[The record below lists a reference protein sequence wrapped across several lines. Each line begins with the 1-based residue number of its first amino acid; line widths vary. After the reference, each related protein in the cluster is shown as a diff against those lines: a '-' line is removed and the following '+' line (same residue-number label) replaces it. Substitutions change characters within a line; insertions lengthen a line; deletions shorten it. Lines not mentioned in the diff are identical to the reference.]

1 MIVTTLNCR
10 GLASLPKNIAI
21 RRLVKDQFINVL
33 FLQEIMGDGFSLAG
47 ELELFLSDW
56 VFISLDAKGKS
67 GGLLLGWRIRH
78 FQLLSVWAVDSGLFA
93 SLYSIEMKEVLCFM
107 NIYGPYLDRVRF
119 WNNLLSLECLKT
131 TRLIFGG
138 DLNFSLGCLESWG
151 VKASV
156 DSLSDFFSENLDA
169 FGLVDAV
176 PHVLAPTWSNRRVGT
191 ENICKR
197 LDRLL
202 ISVDFLDLYLHLRQ

>member
-10 GLASLPKNIAI
+10 GLASLPKKLVV
-21 RRLVKDQFINVL
+21 RRLVEDQFIDVL

-47 ELELFLSDW
+47 ELELMLFGW

-78 FQLLSVWAVDSGLFA
+78 FQFLSAWAVDSGLFA
-93 SLYSIEMKEVLCFM
+93 SLYSIEMKEVFCFM

-138 DLNFSLGCLESWG
+138 DLNFSLGCSEIWG
-151 VKASV
+151 EKAHV

-169 FGLVDAV
+169 FGLVDVV
-176 PHVLAPTWSNRRVGT
+176 PHVLAPTWSNRRVGN

-202 ISVDFLDLYLHLRQ
+202 VSAVFLDLDLHLR